1 MFRNQYNTNVTMWM
15 LAGWLFQVEYAMET
29 INLGSDSPGWELSSR
44 QKKIFKVDNHIGIAI
59 ASLTTIGCILSCFMP
74 SECIKHAFIYESPLS
89 IIWLVIQLANKAQPN
104 GVALLVDVLDE
115 SGAHLYYSGNYI
127 EHQAFAIRSHSQAAK
142 SYLRLRFENFIDFH
156 QTIRSRISICVVTEV
171 GVGEQFHILDQA
183 KVQQLINAFE
193 LMEEEEPQSAEPSPG
208 DQAAVEG
215 EGASP
220 DQAAAP
226 MKI

>member
-1 MFRNQYNTNVTMWM
+1 MPYERLCT
-15 LAGWLFQVEYAMET
+15 ER
-29 INLGSDSPGWELSSR
+29 SSR
-44 QKKIFKVDNHIGIAI
+44 VPYA
-59 ASLTTIGCILSCFMP
+59 
-74 SECIKHAFIYESPLS
+74 
-89 IIWLVIQLANKAQPN
+89 
-104 GVALLVDVLDE
+104 
-115 SGAHLYYSGNYI
+115 
-127 EHQAFAIRSHSQAAK
+127 
-142 SYLRLRFENFIDFH
+142 
-156 QTIRSRISICVVTEV
+156 VTEV